1 MAKKY
6 VMFLVGLVFFSLVG
20 LVFFSY
26 VFSNPFTP
34 AGHEG
39 FVYENPRV
47 FGKGGFRGAI
57 KGPGNYGAS
66 LWRNQIIN
74 IDMRPQ
80 TYKEG
85 FNVLAKDD
93 LNVSFQFEAVIKIKS
108 DSVKR
113 VVQDYAGIEWYKRY
127 VQEPFRSFVRNS
139 TQKYTSRE
147 LKVQREYISDEVK
160 SKLEVYLKTS
170 PFELVKLV
178 VGNIDYPDIVAKAV
192 EKKLAAQQLLEEKET
207 QKAIPKKDAEIKIEE
222 AKGIAEA
229 QRIINSTLTEN
240 YLQHEAIQTQLVM
253 ANSPNHSTVY
263 IPSGANGIPLV
274 KLVE

>member
-6 VMFLVGLVFFSLVG
+6 VAFLVGLVIL
-20 LVFFSY
+20 SY
-26 VFSNPFTP
+26 GCSNPFTP

-74 IDMRPQ
+74 VDMRPQ
-80 TYKEG
+80 TYKES
-85 FNVLAKDD
+85 FKVLAKDD
-93 LNVSFQFEAVIKIKS
+93 LNVSFRFEAVIRIKA
-108 DSVKR
+108 DNVQR
-113 VVQDYAGIEWYKRY
+113 VVQDYAGVQWYDRY

-139 TQKYTSRE
+139 TQKYT
-147 LKVQREYISDEVK
+147 
-160 SKLEVYLKTS
+160 
-170 PFELVKLV
+170 
-178 VGNIDYPDIVAKAV
+178 
-192 EKKLAAQQLLEEKET
+192 
-207 QKAIPKKDAEIKIEE
+207 
-222 AKGIAEA
+222 
-229 QRIINSTLTEN
+229 
-240 YLQHEAIQTQLVM
+240 IQTQLVM

>member
-1 MAKKY
+1 MTKKY
-6 VMFLVGLVFFSLVG
+6 GMLSVGLVFLSLVG
-20 LVFFSY
+20 LIFFSY
-26 VFSNPFTP
+26 GWSNPFTP

-74 IDMRPQ
+74 IDMRP
-80 TYKEG
+80 
-85 FNVLAKDD
+85 
-93 LNVSFQFEAVIKIKS
+93 
-108 DSVKR
+108 
-113 VVQDYAGIEWYKRY
+113 
-127 VQEPFRSFVRNS
+127 
-139 TQKYTSRE
+139 
-147 LKVQREYISDEVK
+147 
-160 SKLEVYLKTS
+160 
-170 PFELVKLV
+170 
-178 VGNIDYPDIVAKAV
+178 
-192 EKKLAAQQLLEEKET
+192 ET
-207 QKAIPKKDAEIKIEE
+207 
-222 AKGIAEA
+222 
-229 QRIINSTLTEN
+229 